1 MIDINSLNKAEEKLS
16 FRGIRSSKFRH
27 VFGCAAK
34 KDKCFDCVKI
44 TKNAHDSS
52 FCAVN
57 PKFIAIATES
67 AGGGSFLVIPIEK
80 TGRVDV
86 TAGRVTGHHGP
97 VLDLQWNPFNDNIIA
112 SSSDDCTIKIWY
124 IPDEGLKKSN
134 MNQPILDLSGHKR
147 RVGYILWHP
156 TAENI
161 LFSVGFDYTIMV
173 WNIGDGTLVN
183 SINCHPDTIHS
194 LSFNRDGS
202 LIATTC
208 KDKKLRVIDARNGT
222 ILQEGI
228 CHQGSKASKVVFLG
242 DSGRLFT
249 TGFSRFSDRQW
260 AVWSQHNLEAPL
272 RIENIDSSSG
282 VLFPFYDHDTK
293 MVYVAGKG
301 DGNIRYYEIVNEPPY
316 CHYLNQFLTG
326 FPQRGLG
333 FMPKRGLD
341 VSRCE
346 VFRFYK
352 LHAVKPLCEPVS
364 MIVPRKS
371 EQFQEDL
378 FPDTAAPTPSLTAK
392 EWLSGKNRSPILI
405 SLKTGAGARTNKPVL
420 YNPERQYLVT
430 ADRNNEQKFIF
441 ISEGNKVDYRELLHL
456 NGNNN
461 VVKDNRTLDNVNHNM
476 VAPQTKKFPW
486 SEELSPPSPP
496 ENVKT
501 GVVSHHTLPIAT
513 FVTIQDNES
522 SSDHED
528 SSLELSSNEEL
539 VETCKRLTI
548 QVKDLKN
555 KLQTKDERI
564 KELEEKLHLLQKEKE
579 KN

>member
-1 MIDINSLNKAEEKLS
+1 MIDINSINKTTEKLS

-27 VFGCAAK
+27 VFGCVAR

-44 TKNAHDSS
+44 TKNAHDSA

-67 AGGGSFLVIPIEK
+67 AGGGSFLVIPIERI
-80 TGRVDV
+80 GRVDV
-86 TAGRVTGHHGP
+86 SLGRVTGHNGP

-124 IPDEGLKKSN
+124 IPDGGLQKTN
-134 MNQPILDLSGHKR
+134 LTQPILVLNGHKR
-147 RVGYILWHP
+147 RAGYILWHP
-156 TAENI
+156 TAENL
-161 LFSVGFDYTIMV
+161 LFSVGFDYNILV
-173 WNIGDGTLVN
+173 WDIGEGQLVN
-183 SINCHPDTIHS
+183 SLECHKDTIHS
-194 LSFNRDGS
+194 ASFNRDGS

-208 KDKKLRVIDARNGT
+208 KDKRLRVIDARTGE

-242 DSGRLFT
+242 DTGRLFT
-249 TGFSRFSDRQW
+249 TGFSRYSDRQW
-260 AVWSQHNLEAPL
+260 AVWSQHNLDAPL

-301 DGNIRYYEIVNEPPY
+301 DGNIRYYEVVNEPPW
-316 CHYLNQFLTG
+316 CHYLSQFLTG

-333 FMPKRGLD
+333 HMPKRGLD
-341 VSRCE
+341 VLRCE

-352 LHAVKPLCEPVS
+352 LHAVKPLVEPIS

-371 EQFQEDL
+371 EQFQEDI

-392 EWLSGKNRSPILI
+392 EWLEGKNRSPILI

-420 YNPERQYLVT
+420 FNVGRQALVT
-430 ADRNNEQKFIF
+430 ADRNNERKFIF
-441 ISEGNKVDYRELLHL
+441 IAEKNDVDYREQTTC

-461 VVKDNRTLDNVNHNM
+461 DSQKS
-476 VAPQTKKFPW
+476 PW
-486 SEELSPPSPP
+486 SPSSPTSEP
-496 ENVKT
+496 E
-501 GVVSHHTLPIAT
+501 VVSHRTFPVAT
-513 FVTIQDNES
+513 FVTLQDNDS
-522 SSDHED
+522 SGDD
-528 SSLELSSNEEL
+528 SSLELHNNQDL
-539 VETCKRLTI
+539 LETCKKLSS
-548 QVKDLKN
+548 QVKE
-555 KLQTKDERI
+555 LQSSLQAKDERI
-564 KELEEKLHLLQKEKE
+564 KELEEKLHLLQTEQEKM
-579 KN
+579 

>member
-1 MIDINSLNKAEEKLS
+1 MIDINSLNKAEEKLP
-16 FRGIRSSKFRH
+16 FRGIRS
-27 VFGCAAK
+27 
-34 KDKCFDCVKI
+34 I
-44 TKNAHDSS
+44 
-52 FCAVN
+52 N

-80 TGRVDV
+80 TGRMDV

-173 WNIGDGTLVN
+173 WNIGE
-183 SINCHPDTIHS
+183 
-194 LSFNRDGS
+194 DGS
-202 LIATTC
+202 LIRNYFC
-208 KDKKLRVIDARNGT
+208 SLRTSRKADARNGT
-222 ILQEGI
+222 ILQEGV

-272 RIENIDSSSG
+272 RIENIDSSS
-282 VLFPFYDHDTK
+282 
-293 MVYVAGKG
+293 G

-371 EQFQEDL
+371 EQFQEDI

-405 SLKTGAGARTNKPVL
+405 SLKV
-420 YNPERQYLVT
+420 
-430 ADRNNEQKFIF
+430 I
-441 ISEGNKVDYRELLHL
+441 
-456 NGNNN
+456 
-461 VVKDNRTLDNVNHNM
+461 HN
-476 VAPQTKKFPW
+476 
-486 SEELSPPSPP
+486 
-496 ENVKT
+496 
-501 GVVSHHTLPIAT
+501 
-513 FVTIQDNES
+513 
-522 SSDHED
+522 
-528 SSLELSSNEEL
+528 
-539 VETCKRLTI
+539 
-548 QVKDLKN
+548 
-555 KLQTKDERI
+555 
-564 KELEEKLHLLQKEKE
+564 
-579 KN
+579 

>member
-1 MIDINSLNKAEEKLS
+1 MIDKTNKIQIVSSLKK
-16 FRGIRSSKFRH
+16 
-27 VFGCAAK
+27 CA
-34 KDKCFDCVKI
+34 FQ
-44 TKNAHDSS
+44 
-52 FCAVN
+52 
-57 PKFIAIATES
+57 
-67 AGGGSFLVIPIEK
+67 

-134 MNQPILDLSGHKR
+134 MNQPIMDLSGHKR
-147 RVGYILWHP
+147 RVGYIMWHP

-161 LFSVGFDYTIMV
+161 LFSVGFDYMIMV
-173 WNIGDGTLVN
+173 WNIGEGTLVN
-183 SINCHPDTIHS
+183 SITCHPDTIHS

-208 KDKKLRVIDARNGT
+208 KDKKLRVIDARSGDV
-222 ILQEGI
+222 LQEGI
-228 CHQGSKASKVVFLG
+228 CHQGSKAAKVVFLG

-260 AVWSQHNLEAPL
+260 SVWSQHNLQAPL
-272 RIENIDSSSG
+272 RMENIDSSSG

-301 DGNIRYYEIVNEPPY
+301 DGNIRYYEIVNEAPY

-352 LHAVKPLCEPVS
+352 LHAVKPLCEIIS

-371 EQFQEDL
+371 EQFQEDI

-392 EWLSGKNRSPILI
+392 EWLSGKNRNPILI
-405 SLKTGAGARTNKPVL
+405 SLRTGAGARTNKPVL
-420 YNPERQYLVT
+420 YNPDRQYLVT
-430 ADRNNEQKFIF
+430 ADRNNERKFIF
-441 ISEGNKVDYRELLHL
+441 ISEGNKVDYRELLHM

-461 VVKDNRTLDNVNHNM
+461 VVKDSQALDKVNHNM
-476 VAPQTKKFPW
+476 VASQTKKFPW
-486 SEELSPPSPP
+486 SEEVPPCSAS
-496 ENVKT
+496 ET
-501 GVVSHHTLPIAT
+501 GVVSRHVMPVAT
-513 FVTIQDNES
+513 FVTIQDNDS

-528 SSLELSSNEEL
+528 SSLELSSSEEL
-539 VETCKRLTI
+539 LEACKKLSSH
-548 QVKDLKN
+548 VKDLKT
-555 KLQTKDERI
+555 KLQAKDEKI